1 MNNKLSSLQDI
12 DNLASCKKLLRLF
25 LNNNQVTQV
34 NFKKNR
40 LSYWEKKRNKKLKNY
55 RLHTIARIPSLK
67 ILDFQ
72 KVKEK
77 EREEARK
84 YLELIESNNVNRK
97 ADSEKVDKKKTIKAF
112 FKILTMKLF
121 LL

>member
-1 MNNKLSSLQDI
+1 
-12 DNLASCKKLLRLF
+12 
-25 LNNNQVTQV
+25 
-34 NFKKNR
+34 
-40 LSYWEKKRNKKLKNY
+40 
-55 RLHTIARIPSLK
+55 
-67 ILDFQ
+67 LDFQ